1 MPKTKVT
8 SFTKLAGVGIVFNQN
23 ILHDRVFYTNENHS
37 AWNTKLSK
45 RYQIPDN
52 TELTKILYLIYLCS
66 LRIVIKIKKDTWIL
80 SAFQKVCTKKEPM
93 LCEAVYVIISSKE
106 TKTIKQIKPMYPNI
120 QMIYSI
126 SRLTD
131 WRIIVN
137 ELILRPFGVVA
148 KPIINW
154 NSPSFVLHRQI
165 CDWSVPYRP
174 SWRKISGLTTSRAF

>member
-1 MPKTKVT
+1 MKILQQWERVQLFYLNYRKLPDHGSAGGVKESSTNFLFNHGKSAHPK
-8 SFTKLAGVGIVFNQN
+8 SFTKLAGVGFVFNQN

-106 TKTIKQIKPMYPNI
+106 TKTIKQIKPCIRTYKSFI
-120 QMIYSI
+120 QY
-126 SRLTD
+126 
-131 WRIIVN
+131 
-137 ELILRPFGVVA
+137 
-148 KPIINW
+148 
-154 NSPSFVLHRQI
+154 Q
-165 CDWSVPYRP
+165 C
-174 SWRKISGLTTSRAF
+174 